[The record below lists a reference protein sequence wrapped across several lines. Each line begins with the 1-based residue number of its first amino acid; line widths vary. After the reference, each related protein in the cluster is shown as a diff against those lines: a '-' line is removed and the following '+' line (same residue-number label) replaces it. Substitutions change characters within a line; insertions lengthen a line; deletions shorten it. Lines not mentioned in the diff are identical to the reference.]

1 MSFFITLFTIIISLL
16 VSILVVSK
24 VKTCV
29 LDYYNSLREL
39 KEIPII
45 SLLISISREVREPLI
60 SALKVLKEASIFS
73 ESSNALINHI
83 NKRIIL
89 FESID
94 EVLLEISNT
103 LINKTLFFL
112 IKNSLLG
119 AQNPEFYIEHVK
131 KILNLLWTI
140 ELANTEKIDEFS
152 GVLLFLA
159 YFIPILVII
168 IAFLRSLI
176 VLIFITPMIY
186 PLLLF
191 VVIKYLLL
199 NQLFMDIETAYSNE
213 NELLHKIYTDM
224 EVLDV
229 L

>member
-1 MSFFITLFTIIISLL
+1 LSFFITLFTTIISLL

-60 SALKVLKEASIFS
+60 SALKVLKEAGIFS

-94 EVLLEISNT
+94 EVLLEISST